1 MEVVLELVWSL
12 VYYLAGGVVGVVLEL
27 NRPVRD
33 IVGEVCC
40 IVRCIW

>member
-1 MEVVLELVWSL
+1 MELGWSL

-27 NRPVRD
+27 NLGRPMWG

-40 IVRCIW
+40 ILRCIW

>member
-1 MEVVLELVWSL
+1 MELVWSL

-27 NRPVRD
+27 NRPVRG